1 VGLDYYEEYC
11 INTFESLQS
20 RLDSKGYLQQDVR
33 LRGDFPSLGGLKKI
47 YGHLNVDN
55 DILNDLGE
63 LIYVK
68 TDLWLNSEKSN
79 LNSLCKLKE
88 VGGNLSLRYSNIEE
102 LRELQKVGGNVNL
115 RDTPI
120 KRLGKLKYVGG
131 NLFLPKR
138 LEGINLDEIEIK
150 GKVRYWNDK
159 KDSKVGLLNKEH
171 NSESELFFSDI
182 HNQELKKEKRVL
194 NGKFL
199 LNRCFSVSEYN
210 NFIIDNFNEFISF
223 VDLEIEKLYGE
234 KYSFYHSLYGE
245 IKSTKEINKEFPKL
259 KVDKR
264 KSDYSNQLRKLSN
277 SIILKEK
284 KKYPFNKYI
293 EILNNF
299 KKDED
304 WNKGS
309 STYWLRYDEH
319 KLGFGSYSGDKEG
332 SFIYFVENK
341 LLETFS
347 VFVDILQNRF
357 RVSKGI
363 PKIGEGWVSET
374 ELYYKIKEYF
384 SEVEVKQHGRSKWL
398 GKQHIDIW
406 IPKYRI
412 GIEYQ
417 GEQHQKPI
425 DFFGGEEGFIKNKE
439 RDERKKRLF
448 KENNSS
454 LVEVLP
460 NYNFD
465 EVIKEIESY
474 IKSLT
479 N

>member
-1 VGLDYYEEYC
+1 MGLDYYEDYC
-11 INTFESLQS
+11 INTNESLKS
-20 RLDSKGYLQQDVR
+20 KLDSKGCLHQDVR
-33 LRGDFPSLGGLKKI
+33 LNGDFTSLEEVKKI
-47 YGHLNVDN
+47 YGHLNLDN

-68 TDLWLNSEKSN
+68 TDLWLNSEKSK
-79 LNSLCKLKE
+79 LNSLCKIKE
-88 VGGNLSLRYSNIEE
+88 VGGNLYLRYSNIEE
-102 LRELQKVGGNVNL
+102 LGELQKVGGNINL

-120 KRLGKLKYVGG
+120 KKLGKLKYVGG

-138 LEGINLDEIEIK
+138 LKEINLDGIEIK
-150 GKVRYWNDK
+150 GRVRYWNDK
-159 KDSKVGLLNKEH
+159 KDSKIELLNKEH
-171 NSESELFFSDI
+171 NSEFELFFSDI
-182 HNQELKKEKRVL
+182 HNQELRQEKRVL

-199 LNRCFSVSEYN
+199 LNRCFSISEYN

-223 VDLEIEKLYGE
+223 VDLEIEKLYDG
-234 KYSFYHSLYGE
+234 KYSFYHSLYGQL
-245 IKSTKEINKEFPKL
+245 KSTKEINKEFPKV
-259 KVDKR
+259 KVDR
-264 KSDYSNQLRKLSN
+264 RRSDYHNQIKKLSN

-284 KKYPFNKYI
+284 KNYPFNKYD

-309 STYWLRYDEH
+309 SNYWLRYDEH
-319 KLGFGSYSGDKEG
+319 KLGFSSYSGDNEG
-332 SFIYFVENK
+332 SFIYYVENIIR
-341 LLETFS
+341 ETFS
-347 VFVDILQNRF
+347 IFIDSLQNKF
-357 RVSKGI
+357 RISKGV
-363 PKIGEGWVSET
+363 PKIGEGWISET
-374 ELYYKIKEYF
+374 ELFYKIKEYF
-384 SEVEVKQHGRSKWL
+384 SSIEVKQHGRTKWL

-425 DFFGGEEGFIKNKE
+425 DFFGGEEGFKNNIE
-439 RDERKKRLF
+439 RDDRKKRLF

-454 LVEVLP
+454 LIEVFP

-465 EVIKEIESY
+465 DVIKEIEGC
-474 IKSLT
+474 IKSFR
-479 N
+479 